1 MAEQA
6 LAPEKK
12 TSGTVRRWD
21 PAELFQTFQQEME
34 RFWPRAFAFP
44 FGAMPAPTAPT
55 GTTYMPRMDVYEKD
69 NALVF
74 KAELPGLKKEDV
86 HVEIDNGYL
95 VIRGE
100 TKAEQEVKED
110 AYYRMERT
118 YGSFYRSV
126 PVPSDVS
133 PEQIKA
139 TLEDGVLEVQ
149 VPKPVE
155 TKPKA
160 TKIPVA

>member
-6 LAPEKK
+6 ITPETK
-12 TSGTVRRWD
+12 TNGAIRRWD
-21 PAELFQTFQQEME
+21 PFDLFQAFQQEME
-34 RFWPRAFAFP
+34 RFWPRFP
-44 FGAMPAPTAPT
+44 FPFAAVPATTAPT
-55 GTTYMPRMDVYEKD
+55 GAGYMPRMDVYEKD
-69 NALVF
+69 NTLIY

-110 AYYRMERT
+110 AYYRMERN
-118 YGSFYRSV
+118 YGSFYRTV
-126 PVPSDVS
+126 AVPSDIT

-139 TLEDGVLEVQ
+139 TLTDGVLEVQ
-149 VPKPVE
+149 IPKPTE
-155 TKPKA
+155 TKPQP
-160 TKIPVA
+160 TTIPVA